1 MRLRIYL
8 LLLVP
13 ALAQTALAQTADS
26 GGTCFLR
33 SPPKGH
39 ALTAVILNI
48 WTPAQAQAG
57 MVLTQRMAQ
66 GPIDPAYV
74 TQLRVG
80 VRVEQTGARVGAL
93 VPAGMDVQIGQR
105 VTFISAHL
113 SPNLPCHYIPNL
125 IVNPLV
131 S

>member
-1 MRLRIYL
+1 MRLRICV
-8 LLLVP
+8 LLLVA
-13 ALAQTALAQTADS
+13 ALAQTAFAQKADS

-33 SPPKGH
+33 SPPRGSPIKATVLGF
-39 ALTAVILNI
+39 
-48 WTPAQAQAG
+48 WTPAQAQAA
-57 MVLTQRMAQ
+57 MIITQRMAQ

-74 TQLRVG
+74 TQLRVL
-80 VRVEQTGARVGAL
+80 VRVEQNGRRVGAL